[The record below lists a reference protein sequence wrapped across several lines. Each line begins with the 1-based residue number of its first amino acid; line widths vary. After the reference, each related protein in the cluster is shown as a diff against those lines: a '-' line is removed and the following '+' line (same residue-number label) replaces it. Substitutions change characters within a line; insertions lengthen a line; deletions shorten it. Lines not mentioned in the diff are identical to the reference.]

1 MRGLELED
9 SDGVPVARLPAD
21 VDAANAESVGEVI
34 AASFSHDSPGVVAD
48 LTATRY
54 LDSTGSDMLFRLAER
69 MATRRQRLHLVV
81 PEEAPVR
88 RILEIVSISDIVAI
102 HPDVTSALGAVR
114 GDGAPAPA
122 S

>member
-1 MRGLELED
+1 MRGLRLED

-34 AASFSHDSPGVVAD
+34 AASVGRDSPGVIAD

-54 LDSTGSDMLFRLAER
+54 LDSAGIDMLFRLYER
-69 MATRRQRLHLVV
+69 LHTRRQSLHLVV

-88 RILEIVSISDIVAI
+88 RILEVVSMTEIVAV
-102 HPDVTSALGAVR
+102 HTDVTSALGAVR
-114 GDGAPAPA
+114 GDGTPTPAT
-122 S
+122 